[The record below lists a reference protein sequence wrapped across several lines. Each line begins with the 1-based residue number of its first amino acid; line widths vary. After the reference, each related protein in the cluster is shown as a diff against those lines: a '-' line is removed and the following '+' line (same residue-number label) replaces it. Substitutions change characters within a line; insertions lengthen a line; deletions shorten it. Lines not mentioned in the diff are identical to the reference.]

1 MELSCSYGEVL
12 LCISCLE
19 LEQEP
24 DGSDA
29 WEHYD
34 IEEQGLELELSCS
47 DYEEPKYYIHY

>member
-1 MELSCSYGEVL
+1 MELSYSYGEVL

-19 LEQEP
+19 LELEP

-34 IEEQGLELELSCS
+34 TEEQGLELELRCS
-47 DYEEPKYYIHY
+47 DCGVPKYYFH